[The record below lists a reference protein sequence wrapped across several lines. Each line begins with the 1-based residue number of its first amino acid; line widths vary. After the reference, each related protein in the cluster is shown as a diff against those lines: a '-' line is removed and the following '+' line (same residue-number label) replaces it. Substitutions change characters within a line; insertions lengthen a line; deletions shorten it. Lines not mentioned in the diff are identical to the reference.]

1 MSEEK
6 RGHLEVD
13 SEAIEAIEE
22 KMDSEEI
29 IKIDVTVME
38 VGQSG
43 KLKQKE
49 SRVVMVAA
57 GVVAIVVDVAET
69 VEEEDDDD
77 FLLKIN

>member
-1 MSEEK
+1 LSEEK

-69 VEEEDDDD
+69 VEEEDDDA